1 MQVST
6 ATTAELIAFFNANT
20 GGAQVK
26 KFADRKTAERRV
38 QALVDEIASEAPAV
52 ISPGLRNPGDVFG
65 SAMEAAKVSKPDS
78 TLAKVEF
85 IPSYN
90 HRVCPKCGSTEIFN
104 GRTKGGLVVDE
115 DTVTGCHNCD
125 WVQDDGKVAKSP
137 VSTGKLRPAMVA
149 SMKIDRQ
156 IIEVTTGLI
165 YKNAC
170 QVWKAGLITSSQ
182 CDRLSATLYGA
193 AKQGNRLMSL
203 SVAGHV
209 FTLAVK

>member
-1 MQVST
+1 M
-6 ATTAELIAFFNANT
+6 
-20 GGAQVK
+20 
-26 KFADRKTAERRV
+26 
-38 QALVDEIASEAPAV
+38 
-52 ISPGLRNPGDVFG
+52 
-65 SAMEAAKVSKPDS
+65 
-78 TLAKVEF
+78 
-85 IPSYN
+85 
-90 HRVCPKCGSTEIFN
+90 
-104 GRTKGGLVVDE
+104 VDE
-115 DTVTGCHNCD
+115 DTVAGCHNCD

>member
-6 ATTAELIAFFNANT
+6 ATTAELLAFFNANT

-38 QALVDEIASEAPAV
+38 QSLVEEMIADGGLEPTRIKLTESTDAKNARLADEV
-52 ISPGLRNPGDVFG
+52 IEKATRSL
-65 SAMEAAKVSKPDS
+65 
-78 TLAKVEF
+78 EF

-115 DTVTGCHNCD
+115 DTVAGCHSCD
-125 WVQDDGKVAKSP
+125 WMQDDGKPAKSP
-137 VSTGKLRPAMVA
+137 VSTGKLRPAMA
-149 SMKIDRQ
+149 ESMKLDRQ
-156 IIEVTTGLI
+156 ILNVTTGVV

-170 QVWKAGLITSSQ
+170 QVWKNDLITSSQ

-193 AKQGNRLMSL
+193 AKQGNRLMSMTIG
-203 SVAGHV
+203 ANV